1 MNKVVRDGMV
11 AVLVSP
17 GFGAGWSTWNTEYEE
32 LLFDPGIVDL
42 VEKKNWQ
49 ELGTYVTLKYPD
61 IYQGG
66 MENLEIQWVPQ
77 GAQFV
82 IEEYDGAESLKL
94 KDDII
99 WYRA

>member
-1 MNKVVRDGMV
+1 MNRVIRDGMV

-17 GFGAGWSTWNTEYEE
+17 RYGAGWSSWNTEYEE
-32 LLFDPGIVDL
+32 LLFDPGIVEL
-42 VEKKNWQ
+42 VEQKKWQ
-49 ELGTYVTLKYPD
+49 ELETYVTLKYPD

-66 MENLEIQWVPQ
+66 MPDLEIQWVPQ
-77 GAQFV
+77 GAEFV

-94 KDDII
+94 KDHIV

>member
-1 MNKVVRDGMV
+1 MNRVIRDGMV

-42 VEKKNWQ
+42 VEQKNWQ

-77 GAQFV
+77 GAEFV
-82 IEEYDGAESLKL
+82 IDEYDGAESLKL

>member
-1 MNKVVRDGMV
+1 MNRVIRDGLV

-32 LLFDPGIVDL
+32 LLFDPGIVEL
-42 VEKKNWQ
+42 VEQKKWQ
-49 ELGTYVTLKYPD
+49 ELETYVTLKYPG
-61 IYQGG
+61 IYRGG
-66 MENLEIQWVPQ
+66 MPNLEIQWIPQ
-77 GAQFV
+77 GAEFV
-82 IEEYDGAESLKL
+82 IDEYDGAESLKL